1 MGMFDGVKVIDFTHA
16 YSGPFCTLNLAD
28 YGAEVIKIE
37 RVDGGDQA
45 RGWGPFKNDYS
56 VYYASFNRGKKSITL
71 NIASEEGKKIIFDLV
86 KDADI
91 VCSNFKAGTLEKYG
105 IGYDEISKIKPDII
119 YATLSGFGTKGE
131 LSKFAAYDNVIQAMS
146 GIMDLNGFADKGST
160 KIGPAI
166 GDSYS
171 GLMLLI
177 GIAIAYYNRLMTGKG
192 QQVDATM
199 LGSLY
204 TMLEYPILEYANMG
218 KCPTRS
224 GNTSPY
230 YAPGDCYKVK
240 DGYVA
245 LSVKN
250 DDMWRVFCEITSIN
264 PEGENGKFKTN
275 ELRLKNVKELN
286 AIITERFSNLTRKEI
301 EKLFENTNIPVAGV
315 IDISEALEDKHLIE
329 RDMVIKVDDPVA
341 GEVKLVGNPI
351 KLSENKPITN
361 IPSPTLGQH
370 TDLILKELGYTDN
383 EIKILHDKK
392 VV

>member
-45 RGWGPFKNDYS
+45 RSWGPFKNDYS

-218 KCPTRS
+218 KCLTRS

-250 DDMWRVFCEITSIN
+250 NDMWKLFCEITSIN

-286 AIITERFSNLTRKEI
+286 TIITERFSNLTRKEI

-341 GEVKLVGNPI
+341 VEVKLVGNPI

-383 EIKILHDKK
+383 EIKNLHDKK

>member
-45 RGWGPFKNDYS
+45 RSWGPFKNDYS

-218 KCPTRS
+218 KCLTRS

-383 EIKILHDKK
+383 EIKILHYKK

>member
-45 RGWGPFKNDYS
+45 RSWGPFKNDYS
-56 VYYASFNRGKKSITL
+56 VYYASFNRVKKSITL

-146 GIMDLNGFADKGST
+146 GIMDLNGFADKGPT

-218 KCPTRS
+218 KCLTRS

>member
-45 RGWGPFKNDYS
+45 RSWGPFKNDYS

-131 LSKFAAYDNVIQAMS
+131 LSKFVAYDNVIQAMS
-146 GIMDLNGFADKGST
+146 GIMDLNGFADKGPT

-218 KCPTRS
+218 KCLTRS

-250 DDMWRVFCEITSIN
+250 NDMWKLFCEITSIN

-286 AIITERFSNLTRKEI
+286 TIITERFSNLTRKEI

-315 IDISEALEDKHLIE
+315 IDISEALEDEHLIE

>member
-45 RGWGPFKNDYS
+45 RSWGPFKNDYS

-146 GIMDLNGFADKGST
+146 GIMDLNGFADKGPT

-218 KCPTRS
+218 KCLTRS

-250 DDMWRVFCEITSIN
+250 NDMWKLFCEITSIN
-264 PEGENGKFKTN
+264 PEGEKGKFKTN

-286 AIITERFSNLTRKEI
+286 TIITERFSNLTRKEI

-315 IDISEALEDKHLIE
+315 IDISEALEDEHLIE

>member
-45 RGWGPFKNDYS
+45 RSWGPFKNDYS

-146 GIMDLNGFADKGST
+146 GIMDLNGFADKGPT

-218 KCPTRS
+218 KCLTRS

-250 DDMWRVFCEITSIN
+250 DDIWKLFCEITSIN

-286 AIITERFSNLTRKEI
+286 TIITERFSNLTRKEI

-315 IDISEALEDKHLIE
+315 IDISEALEDEHLIE
-329 RDMVIKVDDPVA
+329 RDMVIKVNDPVA

>member
-45 RGWGPFKNDYS
+45 RSWGPFKNDYS

-218 KCPTRS
+218 KCLTRS